1 MGRDVRDDRDDKC
14 GVPRVRA
21 RVFTMWPRQC
31 GKSVLA
37 RRLKSSS
44 LSSLSSP
51 KGIQGTENNRE
62 NNGRLPQKNVPVSL
76 SIVPDVPVLFFVGQ

>member
-21 RVFTMWPRQC
+21 RVFTMWPKKC

-51 KGIQGTENNRE
+51 EGSQGTENSRE
-62 NNGRLPQKNVPVSL
+62 IKGRLPQKNVPVSL
-76 SIVPDVPVLFFVGQ
+76 SIVPDVPVLFLGNQ